1 MAVIDVAGFV
11 ADLKDHA
18 VEHGF
23 HVHDERHFVESYSL
37 RQTWEVDLHPEE
49 GCEGPV
55 DLYLSL
61 EIDPR
66 VLLGFED
73 AVIELAD
80 DDEPDDDFHFP
91 LSFTWALPPLPHG
104 PDLLVLATE
113 LAGVGGP
120 DLPLEVSATDS
131 YPVGHR
137 RARSARCASSPTS
150 GSRCSASAA
159 ARRCRATRSSA
170 ASRSAA
176 TCSSTPPTGSAEL
189 APTSVERT
197 LSAVTMRTDC
207 RHYESRTYGNGE
219 AVRKCVLDLAPEA
232 PWRCPADCPK
242 LRAQDDRRG
251 LAVRVARARATS
263 REPEPEARWTPTSPR
278 CSTRPRTS

>member
-18 VEHGF
+18 VEHRF

-73 AVIELAD
+73 AVIERAD
-80 DDEPDDDFHFP
+80 VEDPPDEFHFP
-91 LSFTWALPPLPHG
+91 LNFTWALPPLPKG

-120 DLPLEVSATDS
+120 DLPVEVSATDS
-131 YPVGHR
+131 YPSV
-137 RARSARCASSPTS
+137 TD
-150 GSRCSASAA
+150 
-159 ARRCRATRSSA
+159 
-170 ASRSAA
+170 
-176 TCSSTPPTGSAEL
+176 
-189 APTSVERT
+189 APERT
-197 LSAVTMRTDC
+197 LRIVAHQKVSLL
-207 RHYESRTYGNGE
+207 GI
-219 AVRKCVLDLAPEA
+219 
-232 PWRCPADCPK
+232 
-242 LRAQDDRRG
+242 RRG
-251 LAVRVARARATS
+251 EEVPCDTLEGCLAVS
-263 REPEPEARWTPTSPR
+263 RFLLEHAVDWLG
-278 CSTRPRTS
+278 

>member
-1 MAVIDVAGFV
+1 MAVLDVAGFV

-61 EIDPR
+61 DIDPR

-73 AVIELAD
+73 AVIELAEEN
-80 DDEPDDDFHFP
+80 EPGDAFHFP

-113 LAGVGGP
+113 LAGGGGGG
-120 DLPLEVSATDS
+120 V
-131 YPVGHR
+131 
-137 RARSARCASSPTS
+137 
-150 GSRCSASAA
+150 
-159 ARRCRATRSSA
+159 ARRGA
-170 ASRSAA
+170 APPPHPPA
-176 TCSSTPPTGSAEL
+176 TPP
-189 APTSVERT
+189 
-197 LSAVTMRTDC
+197 
-207 RHYESRTYGNGE
+207 
-219 AVRKCVLDLAPEA
+219 
-232 PWRCPADCPK
+232 
-242 LRAQDDRRG
+242 
-251 LAVRVARARATS
+251 
-263 REPEPEARWTPTSPR
+263 PR
-278 CSTRPRTS
+278 P